1 MTDIAPLI
9 KRSLVDQALEQLRW
23 RISEGRWAIGER
35 LPTEPELAAELGIS
49 RNTVRE
55 AMRVLAFSGLI
66 EIRQGDGS
74 YLRSMTDPLGAMRA
88 LSHCTLEQA
97 QETRQILEV
106 EAVGL
111 AAVRRTEADLTA
123 LHEALKASAVLYHGD
138 LEAYI
143 SADLLFHKRLVDA
156 AHNPALSELYQ
167 YFSAIVGA
175 QLRQTL
181 NISPRRQAVFDLH
194 IALLAAVEHQ
204 DPERA
209 KSLCRQLI
217 NEP

>member
-9 KRSLVDQALEQLRW
+9 KRSLVDQALEQLRQ
-23 RISEGRWAIGER
+23 RITQGVWAIGER
-35 LPTEPELAAELGIS
+35 LPTEPELSAELGIS

-74 YLRSMTDPLGAMRA
+74 YLRSMTDPLGAMKA
-88 LSHCTLEQA
+88 LSHCTLAQA

-111 AAVRRTEADLTA
+111 AALRRTDEDLAA
-123 LHEALKASAVLYHGD
+123 LHAALNASGDHYHGD
-138 LEAYI
+138 LEHYI
-143 SADLLFHKRLVDA
+143 NCDLVFHKRLVDA

-167 YFSAIVGA
+167 YFSSIVGA

-181 NISPRRQAVFDLH
+181 NIQPRRQAVFDLH
-194 IALLAAVEHQ
+194 GALLDAVEQQ

-209 KSLCRQLI
+209 KALSRQLI

>member
-1 MTDIAPLI
+1 
-9 KRSLVDQALEQLRW
+9 
-23 RISEGRWAIGER
+23 
-35 LPTEPELAAELGIS
+35 
-49 RNTVRE
+49 
-55 AMRVLAFSGLI
+55 
-66 EIRQGDGS
+66 
-74 YLRSMTDPLGAMRA
+74 
-88 LSHCTLEQA
+88 
-97 QETRQILEV
+97 
-106 EAVGL
+106 
-111 AAVRRTEADLTA
+111 

-143 SADLLFHKRLVDA
+143 SADLVFHKRLVDA

-194 IALLAAVEHQ
+194 IALLDAVEHQ

>member
-23 RISEGRWAIGER
+23 RITEGKWAIGER
-35 LPTEPELAAELGIS
+35 LPTEPELSAELGIS

-74 YLRSMTDPLGAMRA
+74 YLRSMTDPLGTMRA
-88 LSHCTLEQA
+88 LSHCTLAQA

-106 EAVGL
+106 EAIGL
-111 AAVRRTEADLTA
+111 AALRRTDDDLKG
-123 LHEALKASAVLYHGD
+123 LREALERSGELYHGD

-143 SADLLFHKRLVDA
+143 SADLVFHKRLVDA

-167 YFSAIVGA
+167 YFSSIVGA

-194 IALLAAVEHQ
+194 IALLL
-204 DPERA
+204 
-209 KSLCRQLI
+209 SLI
-217 NEP
+217 HI

>member
-9 KRSLVDQALEQLRW
+9 KRSLVDQALEQLRL
-23 RISEGRWAIGER
+23 RISQGVWAIGER

-194 IALLAAVEHQ
+194 IALLEAVEHQ